1 MKVYNLENIKSA
13 TELKH
18 WTEVIS
24 MNERSI
30 IVLDT
35 FTGIA
40 QKLQAVSISLF
51 HLDIEKVMNQLQD
64 FENDCGNWLDN
75 LLSSEIQKAEAA
87 KEIKVHID
95 QISRLCNENL
105 NIIDDHE
112 IMAHGAMISSLILS
126 HYLEECT
133 KKNFILNSCHFMRL
147 GFDRKP
153 DIKYVKKN
161 VEELMKACPDVPIL
175 ITQSRLCKNVYDE
188 VDFFPQIGNELCRYC
203 AIPFKDFY
211 FTPASVF
218 PAFGDAELQGHRT
231 AGPVP
236 ERYWRSVFYTG
247 LLRPKWSIRKGEFR
261 ESAFCHS
268 IWLYYSILQKKTFS
282 GKQEISRMIFWLTNN
297 RKRTTNRLTLC
308 AHQ

>member
-18 WTEVIS
+18 WTEVIN

-35 FTGIA
+35 FTSIA

-51 HLDIEKVMNQLQD
+51 HVDIEEVMSQLQD
-64 FENDCGNWLDN
+64 FENDCRNWLDN

-147 GFDRKP
+147 GLDRKP

-161 VEELMKACPDVPIL
+161 VEELMKDCPDVHIL

-188 VDFFPQIGNELCRYC
+188 VDFFPQIGNEYY
-203 AIPFKDFY
+203 ATVIG
-211 FTPASVF
+211 AVF
-218 PAFGDAELQGHRT
+218 HADEIITSLHSDEILFRGMEHTRT
-231 AGPVP
+231 LTYGEARILLIAALHCFIRNVFRWRAPPV
-236 ERYWRSVFYTG
+236 W
-247 LLRPKWSIRKGEFR
+247 LL
-261 ESAFCHS
+261 
-268 IWLYYSILQKKTFS
+268 Y
-282 GKQEISRMIFWLTNN
+282 
-297 RKRTTNRLTLC
+297 
-308 AHQ
+308 